1 MSRTKWTAA
10 VLMLALVAAGCTGGE
25 GGERVVAGGTP
36 ADDLISAIEA
46 TRAGSGRFRTAVGGP
61 DPDLQMT
68 EHVEGEFR
76 GGDLRLSLDL
86 GGDDP
91 GIEWL
96 VIDGRS
102 FFSLGWL
109 VREDDAMAGPMLEG
123 LPEGAEWVEWD
134 LDALEGG
141 TPGNAWSM
149 VPLMMT
155 TFTDPFQL
163 LGELVDVE
171 SAGRGEIDG
180 ARSDRFTARVETE
193 AFLRAAGYDRLR
205 ELVAD
210 WDFPIVHAGDATLPS
225 DTEEDAARVDAYLR
239 DHLEVTVEADV
250 VDGRLRRSVVD
261 ISYDLPEGFEDCDPG
276 SSVGVA
282 PTSLTTDFLD
292 LGSEVDISAP
302 EPGTTVSPDQM
313 DEAFAD
319 GMGDQDLWLDE
330 DTSPGGADAV
340 LETVDGPRSRWAIEE
355 DLSEF
360 GQHLGF
366 TGDPYELDDAALV
379 AAYDD
384 ASAEMA
390 RQPRLATRYGP
401 LSRVEVVVS
410 LRWSP
415 LSMFDELDETD
426 EDVARL
432 TDAELVQRID
442 RYFDEVLASGDVPD
456 DPARLRTL
464 LTLWGDHEPDDEL
477 MAAIVE
483 HQMRAIEDLD
493 LGKPGLD
500 EDGGMFDPFTGCPP
514 LDDGARTTTTFG
526 G

>member
-1 MSRTKWTAA
+1 MGGFLVEAAPRGRLQWTRERLCSRHAK
-10 VLMLALVAAGCTGGE
+10 ALCAPKSRKIAPN
-25 GGERVVAGGTP
+25 R
-36 ADDLISAIEA
+36 
-46 TRAGSGRFRTAVGGP
+46 
-61 DPDLQMT
+61 
-68 EHVEGEFR
+68 
-76 GGDLRLSLDL
+76 
-86 GGDDP
+86 
-91 GIEWL
+91 
-96 VIDGRS
+96 
-102 FFSLGWL
+102 
-109 VREDDAMAGPMLEG
+109 
-123 LPEGAEWVEWD
+123 GAER
-134 LDALEGG
+134 A
-141 TPGNAWSM
+141 TCPRRRC
-149 VPLMMT
+149 T
-155 TFTDPFQL
+155 TRTVCAA
-163 LGELVDVE
+163 E
-171 SAGRGEIDG
+171 
-180 ARSDRFTARVETE
+180 DRRAKTA
-193 AFLRAAGYDRLR
+193 D
-205 ELVAD
+205 
-210 WDFPIVHAGDATLPS
+210 
-225 DTEEDAARVDAYLR
+225 
-239 DHLEVTVEADV
+239 EVSWGPPHWA
-250 VDGRLRRSVVD
+250 S
-261 ISYDLPEGFEDCDPG
+261 F
-276 SSVGVA
+276 GVA

-514 LDDGARTTTTFG
+514 LDDGARSTTTTFG